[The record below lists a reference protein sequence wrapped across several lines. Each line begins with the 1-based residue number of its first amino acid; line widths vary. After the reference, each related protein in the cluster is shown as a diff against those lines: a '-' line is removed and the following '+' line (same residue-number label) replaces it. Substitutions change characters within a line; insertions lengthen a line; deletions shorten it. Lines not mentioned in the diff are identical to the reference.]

1 MKRKVLFSALLL
13 AVFSL
18 ASCTIVSIEKS
29 NNEESTS
36 TISSSESSD
45 KDTDNS
51 SIEPSKNSHSE
62 SSVAS
67 SSSSPKSSSSI
78 IDSSLEPTLDKLEF
92 TLVEE
97 ENCYSVKKYNKNN
110 SILGSISGKLVI
122 PETYNGLPVKYIE
135 DRAFTNCGLTTVF
148 IPKTIISIGD
158 MAFYGCASVTDYIVD
173 SNNVFFKSSDGILFS
188 KDGTTLI
195 YYPGGRK
202 EAFTIPEGVV
212 HIGDYAF
219 GTSKITSLVISNT
232 VKTIGESAFYYCVYM
247 QGNLVIPDNV
257 TEIDSSAFEGCSK
270 ITSLTIG
277 KGLTKLKVA
286 TFAHCHGLTSV
297 VVPDNITY
305 MDSANF
311 QGCSKLESVTLSKNL
326 TSIGQFCFFEC
337 PIKAIALPDPLTTI
351 PYWAFYNCVNLE
363 SISIGKN
370 VHEISDAAFSGCVS
384 LESITIDPENPHLF
398 AIDGVIYYQ
407 DAFEGTYIYRA
418 SPGVKNVTIPNTIT
432 SIKENSF
439 IGCKSLASVSIP
451 NSVTEIGASAFAS
464 CESLES
470 LIIPSSVTKIG
481 DSAFSGCESLES
493 LVIPSNVTEIGDRA
507 FSGCSS
513 LVSIDLMCDITTI
526 VGGLF
531 LGCSSLESINI
542 PNSVTRIKGAA
553 FRNCTSLTSITIPE
567 NVESIDS
574 TSFYGCSA
582 LENIYVNENNQHF
595 KSDDGILFNQDK
607 TALLCY
613 PAGKTGAYVIADDV
627 TEIGLLAFA
636 LCANLGD
643 IKIGAGL
650 NNIANSAF
658 QGCTSLETIV
668 IPDNIEKISNS
679 AFEGCSSLKT
689 IVLGSG
695 LRRIES
701 DSFRDCSSIESI
713 FYHGT
718 SDEYYRI
725 ENTDSIPNIYNMTDK
740 ATIYFYRENEPTTT
754 GDYWHYVDGKIVIW
768 GD

>member
-29 NNEESTS
+29 SNKESAS
-36 TISSSESSD
+36 TISSSKSSD

-51 SIEPSKNSHSE
+51 SIEPSNNSQSE
-62 SSVAS
+62 SKVVS

-78 IDSSLEPTLDKLEF
+78 INSSLEPTLDKLEF

-97 ENCYSVKKYNKNN
+97 KNCYSVKK
-110 SILGSISGKLVI
+110 SSSISGKLVI
-122 PETYNGLPVKYIE
+122 PDTYNFLPVKYIE
-135 DRAFTNCGLTTVF
+135 EKAFVHCGITNVF
-148 IPKTIISIGD
+148 IPKTIVSIGE
-158 MAFYGCASVTDYIVD
+158 MAFYGCVSVKEYVVD
-173 SNNVFFKSSDGILFS
+173 PNNTFFKSSDGVLFS
-188 KDGTTLI
+188 KDGTTLV

-202 EAFTIPEGVV
+202 EACTIPEGVTS
-212 HIGDYAF
+212 IGSNSFWSA
-219 GTSKITSLVISNT
+219 SITSLTIPNT
-232 VKTIGESAFYYCVYM
+232 VEKIGESAFFYCVYM
-247 QGNLVIPDNV
+247 QGDLIIPDSV
-257 TEIDSSAFEGCSK
+257 TEINSWAFEGCSK

-277 KGLTKLKVA
+277 KGLTKLKA
-286 TFAHCHGLTSV
+286 GTFAHCRGLTSV

-326 TSIGQFCFFEC
+326 TSIGQLCFFEC
-337 PIKAIALPDPLTTI
+337 PLKTIALPDPLTTI

-384 LESITIDPENPHLF
+384 LESITIDPENPYIF
-398 AIDGVIYYQ
+398 ASDGVIYYQ
-407 DAFEGTYIYRA
+407 DAYEGTYIYRA

-439 IGCKSLASVSIP
+439 TSRKSLTSINIP
-451 NSVTEIGASAFAS
+451 DSVTEIESYAFS
-464 CESLES
+464 NCESLES

-481 DSAFSGCESLES
+481 DSAFDGCKSLES
-493 LVIPSNVTEIGDRA
+493 LIIPSSVTEIGARA
-507 FSGCSS
+507 FGGCSS
-513 LVSIDLMCDITTI
+513 LVSINIMCDITAI
-526 VGGLF
+526 EDGLF
-531 LGCSSLESINI
+531 SGCSSLESVNI

-553 FRNCTSLTSITIPE
+553 FRNCASLTSITIPE
-567 NVESIDS
+567 NVEFIGS

-582 LENIYVNENNQHF
+582 LENIYVDENNQHF